1 MPESDLESALFASKR
16 LMGMIQRS
24 KFELEGTNELM
35 RVTVSI
41 GVVSCKEYFEEEI
54 NVDKVF
60 DMAGKALEIAKEN
73 GGGRVECFSNNDSSH

>member
-1 MPESDLESALFASKR
+1 MNQALFANKR
-16 LMGMIQRS
+16 LLGLIQRS
-24 KFELEGTNELM
+24 KFDLEGTNETI

-60 DMAGKALEIAKEN
+60 DMAGKALEIAKAN
-73 GGGRVECFSNNDSSH
+73 GGDRVECFSNNDSSH